1 MDINSILGVADE
13 TYNKKYIEE
22 VPMDGINPKITQYVR
37 QTAGILRVPTNY
49 VFGEVITLT
58 GSAIG
63 RKITIMDGAK
73 KNRGNLYSAI
83 VGGASDGKSPSINY
97 AMKPLNRWENER
109 YEKYSR
115 QRHAA
120 KQADE
125 ELPPY
130 SDQLI
135 VSNET
140 IENLYRVINN
150 VKSCSDGLLM
160 HQDELLNFF
169 GGNSKKYSDGNI
181 ISDFLTLFDSFSPLR
196 VGRVTLE
203 ERINVP
209 EPFLSILGGIQ
220 KKRVDELFLGQ
231 DHNGF
236 FSRWQF
242 WLGNPESN
250 LIVGQD
256 EKIDQHWENLIERVV
271 SSDFKSVILSFEN
284 EKMLNEIDD
293 SYRKIRD
300 QLVDLCE
307 DNLAETIMKQSY
319 IIRRLA
325 GIFHCINALADGY
338 IPNGKIKG
346 ETVEYA
352 GKVVEHLFT
361 NSCIIDR
368 VMEQKRLAR
377 ITGKQAII
385 ALDNHYGIK
394 NQSMLSEA
402 LGGSPNQKY
411 ISRILLE
418 NKKSKQSE

>member
-1 MDINSILGVADE
+1 MDINSILAHADE

-22 VPMDGINPKITQYVR
+22 VPMDGINPRIIKYVR

-49 VFGEVITLT
+49 VFGEVATLT

-97 AMKPLNRWENER
+97 VMKPLNKWENER

-125 ELPPY
+125 ELPLY

-150 VKSCSDGLLM
+150 VKTCTDGLLM

-242 WLGNPESN
+242 WLGNPESA
-250 LIVGQD
+250 LAISHD
-256 EKIDQHWENLIERVV
+256 EKIDQYWEELIERAV
-271 SSDFKSVILSFEN
+271 SPDLNLTVLRFEN
-284 EKMLNEIDD
+284 V
-293 SYRKIRD
+293 
-300 QLVDLCE
+300 LVDLGE

-325 GIFHCINALADGY
+325 GIFHCMNALADGY
-338 IPNGKIKG
+338 IPNSLIKE

-368 VMEQKRLAR
+368 VMEQKRLLK

-385 ALDNHYGIK
+385 ALHNCYGIK
-394 NQSMLSEA
+394 SQPLLSAA
-402 LGGSPNQKY
+402 LGGSPSQQY
-411 ISRILLE
+411 ISRILKTLQKE
-418 NKKSKQSE
+418 

>member
-1 MDINSILGVADE
+1 MDINSILGHADE
-13 TYNKKYIEE
+13 KYNKKYIEE
-22 VPMDGINPKITQYVR
+22 VPLDGINPRIIKYVR

-49 VFGEVITLT
+49 VFGEVTTLT

-63 RKITIMDGAK
+63 RKITIIDGAK

-150 VKSCSDGLLM
+150 VKGCSDGLTM

-236 FSRWQF
+236 FSRWLF

-250 LIVGQD
+250 LIRAQD
-256 EKIDQHWENLIERVV
+256 EKIDQNWEELIG
-271 SSDFKSVILSFEN
+271 LC
-284 EKMLNEIDD
+284 
-293 SYRKIRD
+293 
-300 QLVDLCE
+300 VDL
-307 DNLAETIMKQSY
+307 S
-319 IIRRLA
+319 
-325 GIFHCINALADGY
+325 G
-338 IPNGKIKG
+338 
-346 ETVEYA
+346 
-352 GKVVEHLFT
+352 
-361 NSCIIDR
+361 
-368 VMEQKRLAR
+368 
-377 ITGKQAII
+377 
-385 ALDNHYGIK
+385 
-394 NQSMLSEA
+394 
-402 LGGSPNQKY
+402 
-411 ISRILLE
+411 
-418 NKKSKQSE
+418 

>member
-1 MDINSILGVADE
+1 MDINGILALADE
-13 TYNKKYIEE
+13 AYNKKYREE
-22 VPMDGINPKITQYVR
+22 VPMDGISPRIIKYVR

-49 VFGEVITLT
+49 VFDEVTTLT

-125 ELPPY
+125 VLPPY

-150 VKSCSDGLLM
+150 VKSCNDGILM

-242 WLGNPESN
+242 WLGNPESD
-250 LIVGQD
+250 LITDQD
-256 EKIDQHWENLIERVV
+256 EKIDQHWEELIERAV
-271 SSDFKSVILSFEN
+271 SPELNVTVLHFEN

-293 SYRKIRD
+293 GYRCIRD
-300 QLVDLCE
+300 QLVDLGE

-325 GIFHCINALADGY
+325 GIFHCMNALADGY
-338 IPNGKIKG
+338 IPNGLIKE

-368 VMEQKRLAR
+368 VIEEKRILN

-385 ALDNHYGIK
+385 ALNNHYGIK
-394 NQSMLSEA
+394 SQQMLSAA
-402 LGGSPNQKY
+402 LGGSPSQQY
-411 ISRILLE
+411 ISRIL
-418 NKKSKQSE
+418 KSLQKEQNV

>member
-1 MDINSILGVADE
+1 MDINSILGHADE

-22 VPMDGINPKITQYVR
+22 VPMDGINPRIIKYVR

-49 VFGEVITLT
+49 VFGEVTTLT

-63 RKITIMDGAK
+63 RKITIIDGAK

-125 ELPPY
+125 ELPLY

-135 VSNET
+135 VSNEI

-150 VKSCSDGLLM
+150 VKGCSDGLTM

-236 FSRWQF
+236 FSRWLF
-242 WLGNPESN
+242 WLGNSESN
-250 LIVGQD
+250 LITAQD
-256 EKIDQHWENLIERVV
+256 EKIDQYWEELIERAV
-271 SSDFKSVILSFEN
+271 SPDFNQTVLRFEN
-284 EKMLNEIDD
+284 EDMLNEIDNG
-293 SYRKIRD
+293 YRSARD
-300 QLVDLCE
+300 LLVDLGE

-325 GIFHCINALADGY
+325 GIFHCMNALADGY
-338 IPNGKIKG
+338 IPNGLIKE

-352 GKVVEHLFT
+352 SKVVEHLFS
-361 NSCIIDR
+361 NSCVIDR
-368 VMEQKRLAR
+368 VIEEKRIQK
-377 ITGKQAII
+377 ITAKQAII
-385 ALDNHYGIK
+385 AINNHYGIK
-394 NQSMLSEA
+394 NKQMFSDS
-402 LGGSPNQKY
+402 LGGSPSRQY
-411 ISRILLE
+411 ISRLLNTLQKE
-418 NKKSKQSE
+418 

>member
-1 MDINSILGVADE
+1 MDINSILGHADE

-22 VPMDGINPKITQYVR
+22 VPMDGINPRIIKYVR

-49 VFGEVITLT
+49 VFGEVTTLT

-63 RKITIMDGAK
+63 RKITIIDGAK

-125 ELPPY
+125 ELPLY

-150 VKSCSDGLLM
+150 VKGCSDGLTM

-220 KKRVDELFLGQ
+220 KKRVDEVFLGQ

-236 FSRWQF
+236 FSRWLF
-242 WLGNPESN
+242 WLGNSESN
-250 LIVGQD
+250 LITAQD
-256 EKIDQHWENLIERVV
+256 EKIDQYWEELIERAV
-271 SSDFKSVILSFEN
+271 SPDFNQTVLRFEN
-284 EKMLNEIDD
+284 EDMLNEIDNG
-293 SYRKIRD
+293 YRSARD
-300 QLVDLCE
+300 LLVDLGE

-325 GIFHCINALADGY
+325 GIFHCMNALADGY
-338 IPNGKIKG
+338 IPNGLIKE

-352 GKVVEHLFT
+352 SKVVEHLFS
-361 NSCIIDR
+361 NSCVIDR
-368 VMEQKRLAR
+368 VIEEKRIQK
-377 ITGKQAII
+377 ITAKQAII
-385 ALDNHYGIK
+385 AINNHYGIK
-394 NQSMLSEA
+394 NKQMFSDS
-402 LGGSPNQKY
+402 LGGSPSRQY
-411 ISRILLE
+411 ISRLLNTLQKE
-418 NKKSKQSE
+418 

>member
-1 MDINSILGVADE
+1 MDINSILSLADE
-13 TYNKKYIEE
+13 TYNKKFVDE
-22 VPMDGINPKITQYVR
+22 VPMDGISARIIKYVR

-49 VFGEVITLT
+49 VFGEVTTLT

-63 RKITIMDGAK
+63 RKITIIDGAK

-97 AMKPLNRWENER
+97 VMKPLNRWENER

-120 KQADE
+120 KRADE
-125 ELPPY
+125 ELPLY
-130 SDQLI
+130 IDQLI

-209 EPFLSILGGIQ
+209 EPVLSILGGIQ

-231 DHNGF
+231 EHNGF

-242 WLGNPESN
+242 WLGNPESE
-250 LIVGQD
+250 LITVQD
-256 EKIDQHWENLIERVV
+256 EKIDQYWEELIERAISPKFNFIV
-271 SSDFKSVILSFEN
+271 LRFEN
-284 EKMLNEIDD
+284 EKMLNEIDNA
-293 SYRKIRD
+293 YRSIRD
-300 QLVDLCE
+300 RLVDLGE

-325 GIFHCINALADGY
+325 GIFHCMNALADGY
-338 IPNGKIKG
+338 IPNDLIKE

-352 GKVVEHLFT
+352 SKVVEHLFL

-368 VMEQKRLAR
+368 VIEEKRIQK
-377 ITGKQAII
+377 ITAKQAII
-385 ALDNHYGIK
+385 AINNHYGIK
-394 NQSMLSEA
+394 NKQMFSDS
-402 LGGSPNQKY
+402 LGGSPSRQY
-411 ISRILLE
+411 ISRLLNTLQKE
-418 NKKSKQSE
+418 

>member
-1 MDINSILGVADE
+1 MHIKDTLANVDE
-13 TYNKKYIEE
+13 TFGKKYVDEI
-22 VPMDGINPKITQYVR
+22 PMDGINSRIVKYIR

-49 VFGEVITLT
+49 ILGQVTTLT
-58 GSAIG
+58 GCAIG
-63 RKITIMDGAK
+63 KKITIMDGAK
-73 KNRGNLYSAI
+73 KNRGNLFSAI

-97 AMKPLNRWENER
+97 TMKPLNKWENER
-109 YEKYSR
+109 YENYSR

-125 ELPPY
+125 ELPIF
-130 SDQLI
+130 SNQLI

-150 VKSCSDGLLM
+150 VKNCSDGLLM

-181 ISDFLTLFDSFSPLR
+181 ISDFLTLFDAFSPLR

-231 DHNGF
+231 EHNGF

-242 WLGNPESN
+242 WLGNPESA
-250 LIVGQD
+250 LLVDHD
-256 EKIDQHWENLIERVV
+256 EKIDNNWEELIERAV
-271 SSDFKSVILSFEN
+271 SPEFNTKILRFEN

-293 SYRKIRD
+293 NYRNTRD
-300 QLVDLCE
+300 QLVDLGE

-325 GIFHCINALADGY
+325 GIFHCLNALAEGY
-338 IPNGKIKG
+338 IPNDLILE

-352 GKVVEHLFT
+352 GKVVEYLFL

-368 VMEQKRLAR
+368 VMEEKRFLR

-385 ALDNHYGIK
+385 ALDNCYGIK
-394 NQSMLSEA
+394 NQQMLSAA
-402 LGGSPNQKY
+402 LGGSPSQQY
-411 ISRILLE
+411 ISRTLKTFHKE
-418 NKKSKQSE
+418 

>member
-1 MDINSILGVADE
+1 MDINSILGHADE

-22 VPMDGINPKITQYVR
+22 VPMDGINPRIIKYVR

-49 VFGEVITLT
+49 VFGEVTTLT

-63 RKITIMDGAK
+63 RKITIIDGAK

-125 ELPPY
+125 ELPLY

-150 VKSCSDGLLM
+150 VKGCSDGLTM

-236 FSRWQF
+236 FSRWLF
-242 WLGNPESN
+242 WLGNSESN
-250 LIVGQD
+250 LITAQD
-256 EKIDQHWENLIERVV
+256 EKIDQYWEELIERAV
-271 SSDFKSVILSFEN
+271 SPDFNQTVLRFEN
-284 EKMLNEIDD
+284 EDMLNEIDNG
-293 SYRKIRD
+293 YRSARD
-300 QLVDLCE
+300 LLVDLGE

-325 GIFHCINALADGY
+325 GIFHCMNALADGY
-338 IPNGKIKG
+338 IPNGLIKE

-352 GKVVEHLFT
+352 SKVVEHLFS
-361 NSCIIDR
+361 NSCVIDR
-368 VMEQKRLAR
+368 VIEENR
-377 ITGKQAII
+377 ILKITSNQAII
-385 ALDNHYGIK
+385 AINNHYGIK
-394 NQSMLSEA
+394 NKQMFSDS
-402 LGGSPNQKY
+402 LGGSPSRQY
-411 ISRILLE
+411 ISRLLNTLQKE
-418 NKKSKQSE
+418 

>member
-1 MDINSILGVADE
+1 MDINSILGHADE

-22 VPMDGINPKITQYVR
+22 VPMDGINPRIIKYVR

-49 VFGEVITLT
+49 VFGEVTTLT

-63 RKITIMDGAK
+63 RKITIIDGAK

-120 KQADE
+120 KQVDE

-150 VKSCSDGLLM
+150 VKGCSDGLTM

-236 FSRWQF
+236 FSRWLF
-242 WLGNPESN
+242 WLGNSESN
-250 LIVGQD
+250 LITAQD
-256 EKIDQHWENLIERVV
+256 EKIDQYWEELIERAV
-271 SSDFKSVILSFEN
+271 SPDFNQTVLRFEN
-284 EKMLNEIDD
+284 EDMLNEIDNG
-293 SYRKIRD
+293 YRSARD
-300 QLVDLCE
+300 LLVDLGE

-325 GIFHCINALADGY
+325 GIFHCMNALADGY
-338 IPNGKIKG
+338 IPNGLIKE

-352 GKVVEHLFT
+352 SKVVEHLFS
-361 NSCIIDR
+361 NSCVIDR
-368 VMEQKRLAR
+368 VIEEKRIQK
-377 ITGKQAII
+377 ITAKQAII
-385 ALDNHYGIK
+385 AINNHYGIK
-394 NQSMLSEA
+394 NKQMFSDS
-402 LGGSPNQKY
+402 LGGSPSRQY
-411 ISRILLE
+411 ISRLLNTLQKE
-418 NKKSKQSE
+418 

>member
-1 MDINSILGVADE
+1 MDINSILGHADE

-22 VPMDGINPKITQYVR
+22 VPMDGINPRIIKYVR

-49 VFGEVITLT
+49 VFGEVTTLT

-63 RKITIMDGAK
+63 RKITIIDGAK

-125 ELPPY
+125 ELPLY

-150 VKSCSDGLLM
+150 VKGCSDGLTM

-236 FSRWQF
+236 FSRWLF
-242 WLGNPESN
+242 WLGNSESN
-250 LIVGQD
+250 LITAQD
-256 EKIDQHWENLIERVV
+256 EKIDQYWEELIERAV
-271 SSDFKSVILSFEN
+271 SPDFNQTVLRFEN
-284 EKMLNEIDD
+284 EDMLNEIDNG
-293 SYRKIRD
+293 YRSARD
-300 QLVDLCE
+300 LLVDLDE

-325 GIFHCINALADGY
+325 GIFHCMNALADGY
-338 IPNGKIKG
+338 IPNGLIKE

-352 GKVVEHLFT
+352 SKVVEHLFS
-361 NSCIIDR
+361 NSCVIDR
-368 VMEQKRLAR
+368 VIEEKRIQK
-377 ITGKQAII
+377 ITAKQAII
-385 ALDNHYGIK
+385 AINNHYGIK
-394 NQSMLSEA
+394 NKQMFSDS
-402 LGGSPNQKY
+402 LGGSPSRQY
-411 ISRILLE
+411 ISRLLNTLQKE
-418 NKKSKQSE
+418 

>member
-1 MDINSILGVADE
+1 MDINSILGHADE

-22 VPMDGINPKITQYVR
+22 VPMDGINPRIIKYVR

-49 VFGEVITLT
+49 VFGEVTTLT

-63 RKITIMDGAK
+63 RKITIIDGAK

-97 AMKPLNRWENER
+97 TMKPLNRWENER

-120 KQADE
+120 KQVDE

-150 VKSCSDGLLM
+150 VKSCNDGLLM

-236 FSRWQF
+236 FSRWLF

-250 LIVGQD
+250 LITAQD
-256 EKIDQHWENLIERVV
+256 EKIDQYWEELIERAI
-271 SSDFKSVILSFEN
+271 SADFNLTVLRFEN
-284 EKMLNEIDD
+284 ENMLNEIDNC
-293 SYRKIRD
+293 YRSVRD
-300 QLVDLCE
+300 MLVDLGE

-325 GIFHCINALADGY
+325 GIFHCMNALADGY
-338 IPNGKIKG
+338 IPNDLIKE

-352 GKVVEHLFT
+352 SKVVEHLFL

-368 VMEQKRLAR
+368 VIEEKRIQK
-377 ITGKQAII
+377 ITAKQAII
-385 ALDNHYGIK
+385 AINNHYGIK
-394 NQSMLSEA
+394 NKQMFSDS
-402 LGGSPNQKY
+402 LGGSPSRQY
-411 ISRILLE
+411 ISRLLNTLQKE
-418 NKKSKQSE
+418 

>member
-1 MDINSILGVADE
+1 MDINSILGHADE

-22 VPMDGINPKITQYVR
+22 VPMDGINPRIIKYVR

-49 VFGEVITLT
+49 VFGEVTTLT

-63 RKITIMDGAK
+63 RKITIIDGAK

-125 ELPPY
+125 ELPLY

-150 VKSCSDGLLM
+150 VKGCSDGLTM
-160 HQDELLNFF
+160 HQDELLNFV

-236 FSRWQF
+236 FSRWLF
-242 WLGNPESN
+242 WLGNSESN
-250 LIVGQD
+250 LITAQD
-256 EKIDQHWENLIERVV
+256 EKIDQYWEELIERAV
-271 SSDFKSVILSFEN
+271 SSDFNQTVLRFEN
-284 EKMLNEIDD
+284 EDMLNEIDNG
-293 SYRKIRD
+293 YRSARD
-300 QLVDLCE
+300 LLVDLGE

-325 GIFHCINALADGY
+325 GIFHCMNALADGY
-338 IPNGKIKG
+338 IPNGLIKE

-352 GKVVEHLFT
+352 SKVVEHLFS
-361 NSCIIDR
+361 NSCVIDR
-368 VMEQKRLAR
+368 VIEEKRIQK
-377 ITGKQAII
+377 ITAKQAII
-385 ALDNHYGIK
+385 AINNHYGIK
-394 NQSMLSEA
+394 NKQMFSDS
-402 LGGSPNQKY
+402 LGGSPSRQY
-411 ISRILLE
+411 ISRLLNTLQKE
-418 NKKSKQSE
+418 

>member
-1 MDINSILGVADE
+1 MDINSILGHADE

-22 VPMDGINPKITQYVR
+22 VPMDGINPRIIKYVR

-49 VFGEVITLT
+49 VFGEVTTLT

-63 RKITIMDGAK
+63 RKITIIDGAK

-125 ELPPY
+125 ELPLY

-150 VKSCSDGLLM
+150 VKGCSDGLTM

-236 FSRWQF
+236 FSRWLF
-242 WLGNPESN
+242 WLGNSESN
-250 LIVGQD
+250 LITAQD
-256 EKIDQHWENLIERVV
+256 EKIDQCWEELIERAV
-271 SSDFKSVILSFEN
+271 SPDFNQTVLRFEN
-284 EKMLNEIDD
+284 EDMLNEIDNG
-293 SYRKIRD
+293 YRSARD
-300 QLVDLCE
+300 LLVDLGE

-325 GIFHCINALADGY
+325 GIFHCMNALADGY
-338 IPNGKIKG
+338 IPNGLIKE

-352 GKVVEHLFT
+352 SKVVEHLFS
-361 NSCIIDR
+361 NSCVIDR
-368 VMEQKRLAR
+368 VIEEKRIQK
-377 ITGKQAII
+377 ITAKQAII
-385 ALDNHYGIK
+385 AINNHYGIK
-394 NQSMLSEA
+394 NKQMFSDS
-402 LGGSPNQKY
+402 LGGSPSRQY
-411 ISRILLE
+411 ISRLLNTLQKE
-418 NKKSKQSE
+418 